1 MCVCVCVYVCVCVCT
16 CVRACVRACARVSV
30 CFAYISQSDFVYFK
44 ALETY
49 QFEQLE
55 GHIIPTLL
63 WIRCQCLVF

>member
-1 MCVCVCVYVCVCVCT
+1 MCVCVCV
-16 CVRACVRACARVSV
+16 CVRACVRACVRVRARACVSV

-63 WIRCQCLVF
+63 WIRCQFLVF